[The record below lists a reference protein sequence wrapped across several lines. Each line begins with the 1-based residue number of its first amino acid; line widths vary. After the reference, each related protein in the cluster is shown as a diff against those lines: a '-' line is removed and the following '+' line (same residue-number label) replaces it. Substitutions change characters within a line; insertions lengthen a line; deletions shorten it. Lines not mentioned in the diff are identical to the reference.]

1 MPFQKEILH
10 RFNSLLFS
18 EIARYCS
25 CVGIE
30 PCASIRSSALLKNA
44 LLSFLHERVVAD
56 MLNLTHVPNH

>member
-25 CVGIE
+25 CDGIE
-30 PCASIRSSALLKNA
+30 PCASIRSSALLKNG
-44 LLSFLHERVVAD
+44 LLSFFHERVAAD
-56 MLNLTHVPNH
+56 MLNLTYVPNH

>member
-25 CVGIE
+25 CDGIE
-30 PCASIRSSALLKNA
+30 PCASIRSSALLKNG
-44 LLSFLHERVVAD
+44 LLSFLHERVAAD
-56 MLNLTHVPNH
+56 MLNLTYVPNH